1 MGLKVLSLFDGMS
14 CGQLALQRLGIEVDT
29 YYASEIDKYA
39 MQVTQA
45 NFPNTIHI
53 GDVCNIK
60 AEDYQ
65 DIDLILAG
73 SPCQGFSFAGKQ
85 LAFDDPRSALFFEF
99 VRLLKEIK
107 PKYFLLENV
116 KMKQQFQ
123 DVITE
128 QVSACYP
135 DFEGGDLFGSQ
146 IKPILINSA
155 LLSAQN
161 RQRLYWTNIL
171 NIEQPEDKGIVLRD
185 ILEDNVE
192 DHYLAGEHLQNNY
205 QGGNQLNPNYKSQ
218 ANTIHDTNK
227 KSGVIC
233 AGTHGYANGYV
244 ETKPKQVGIATDIKG
259 HDILK
264 RVYSPDGKSPTL
276 NTMGG
281 GNREPK
287 VAVEYKAMTEVRTP
301 EANKIRREH
310 KKKTGKD
317 WSPREMRQLVE
328 RDDDKMNTLTSALTK
343 QHIVQEKKQ
352 LIEEERI
359 VVDKEKRQLLI
370 AEATKKGYT
379 VIEDGD
385 CFDINFPN
393 SKTRRG
399 RNMKYKCN
407 ALTTASQNFMRFE
420 NLSWRKLTPLE
431 CERLQTVP
439 DNYTNHVSNT
449 QRYKML
455 GNGWTVEVIAHILN
469 NMKL

>member
-1 MGLKVLSLFDGMS
+1 MKVLSLFDGMS
-14 CGQLALQRLGIEVDT
+14 CGQLALNRLGIKVDK

-39 MQVTQA
+39 IQVTQA
-45 NFPNTIHI
+45 NFSETIQV
-53 GDVCNIK
+53 GDVCNLK

-99 VRLLKEIK
+99 IRLLKEIK

-135 DFEGGDLFGSQ
+135 DFEGGDLLGGQ

-185 ILEDNVE
+185 ILEDDVK

-244 ETKPKQVGIATDIKG
+244 ISAAWRGRYKEDGTTEQKLELNQ
-259 HDILK
+259 
-264 RVYSPDGKSPTL
+264 SGKS
-276 NTMGG
+276 
-281 GNREPK
+281 
-287 VAVEYKAMTEVRTP
+287 
-301 EANKIRREH
+301 
-310 KKKTGKD
+310 
-317 WSPREMRQLVE
+317 
-328 RDDDKMNTLTSALTK
+328 
-343 QHIVQEKKQ
+343 
-352 LIEEERI
+352 
-359 VVDKEKRQLLI
+359 
-370 AEATKKGYT
+370 
-379 VIEDGD
+379 
-385 CFDINFPN
+385 N
-393 SKTRRG
+393 S
-399 RNMKYKCN
+399 
-407 ALTTASQNFMRFE
+407 LTTMQKDSVVVNE

-439 DNYTNHVSNT
+439 DNYTNYVSNT
-449 QRYKML
+449 QRYRML
-455 GNGWTVEVIAHILN
+455 GNGWTIDVISHILS
-469 NMKL
+469 NMESQ